1 MKCCCLAI
9 VHRVVLVQV
18 LICVKVKVEV
28 DLEVEEEE
36 VLRKTNSLIKPNSR
50 RIIWQNIFTV
60 VLGEAEMLELFAWH
74 GVGLVGR
81 KGSTSMMCFASRENA
96 KKSI

>member
-36 VLRKTNSLIKPNSR
+36 VLRKT
-50 RIIWQNIFTV
+50 
-60 VLGEAEMLELFAWH
+60 
-74 GVGLVGR
+74 GL
-81 KGSTSMMCFASRENA
+81 
-96 KKSI
+96 

>member
-1 MKCCCLAI
+1 MLLFGHCASCS
-9 VHRVVLVQV
+9 VSSST
-18 LICVKVKVEV
+18 
-28 DLEVEEEE
+28 DLCEGEGGGGPGSGGGGSAQ
-36 VLRKTNSLIKPNSR
+36 KDPSLIKPNSR

>member
-1 MKCCCLAI
+1 LCEGEGGGGPGSGGGGSAQK
-9 VHRVVLVQV
+9 
-18 LICVKVKVEV
+18 
-28 DLEVEEEE
+28 DP
-36 VLRKTNSLIKPNSR
+36 SLIKPNSR